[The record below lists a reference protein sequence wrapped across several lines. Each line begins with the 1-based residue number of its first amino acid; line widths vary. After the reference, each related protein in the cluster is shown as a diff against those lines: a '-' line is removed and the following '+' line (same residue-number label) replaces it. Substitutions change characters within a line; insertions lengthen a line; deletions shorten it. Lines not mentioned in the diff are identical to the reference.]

1 VAIKSTKL
9 RALLIFFVSS
19 DETMDKDHEVD
30 GTSLLFSESASY
42 EADSS
47 SNIPVTHHQYVTEL
61 LPLPLNALH

>member
-1 VAIKSTKL
+1 
-9 RALLIFFVSS
+9 
-19 DETMDKDHEVD
+19 MDKDHEVD